1 MRIIVLMLVIAVII
15 GAGVGI
21 AVGFGG
27 LFGKQT
33 VPLPPCELGMICVTA
48 EQLCDDYFDSTIAA
62 DYMYKG
68 KIIEVSGEVKDI
80 DNIYGAAYL
89 TLDCGVFTYVDL
101 VWCYFDLVHQ
111 SKLVPIRTG
120 DLVSIRGLCIGKPFH
135 ASIMDG
141 AIQLVECTSVKLLN

>member
-1 MRIIVLMLVIAVII
+1 MKVIILMLVIAVVI

-33 VPLPPCELGMICVTA
+33 VPPPPCELGMICVTA

-80 DNIYGAAYL
+80 GNVYGAAYL

-101 VWCYFDLVHQ
+101 VWCYPDLAHESQ
-111 SKLVPIRTG
+111 LVPIRKG
-120 DLVSIRGLCIGKPFH
+120 DLVSVRGLCIGKPFH

-141 AIQLVECTSVKLLN
+141 AIQLLECTSVKLLN